1 MLIWDPKE
9 AWSLIDMVPPE
20 TVLFATDIVPVNA
33 KGPLTLTRPTSM
45 EPPETESPGPTIQ
58 DPLVD
63 NDPAMSTSAS
73 TDVEFPSTA
82 GPMTERPFRTM
93 SDSLIDN
100 ESEAVIL
107 PATEILSAT
116 RSDEP
121 TDVELLTIKESPI
134 LTVELTMDPDRRYRF
149 EFMTAEPAMLT
160 ELANCVAQ
168 LTEQLLPTRH
178 APEDDRVEPVQTGP
192 ETDWKPNRQAKELTV
207 EAATIALPTLNDFDL
222 MLPDTLNEDPI

>member
-1 MLIWDPKE
+1 MLIWDPK
-9 AWSLIDMVPPE
+9 AARSLIDIVPPE

-33 KGPLTLTRPTSM
+33 EGPLTLTRATSM
-45 EPPETESPGPTIQ
+45 EPPETESPGPTVQ

-63 NDPAMSTSAS
+63 NDPTISTSDR

-93 SDSLIDN
+93 SDSFIDK

-107 PATEILSAT
+107 PATEIPSAT

-121 TDVELLTIKESPI
+121 TDVELLTIKESPK
-134 LTVELTMDPDRRYRF
+134 LTVELTMDPDRRDRF

-160 ELANCVAQ
+160 ELANCEAQ
-168 LTEQLLPTRH
+168 LTEQLLRH
-178 APEDDRVEPVQTGP
+178 APEDDTVEPVQTGP
-192 ETDWKPNRQAKELTV
+192 ETDWKLNRQAKELTV
-207 EAATIALPTLNDFDL
+207 EAATIALPTLNDFDV